1 MLLPWGRY
9 IAIVTVLMICKLD
22 LAQVLVDSPTRK
34 PQQPSGREAPVRSG
48 DADLSASAA
57 AYMQEVQQSSD
68 FSGVVLIARRGHI
81 LFVRPYGMANL
92 EHDVPNTIDTKFR
105 LASITKQFTAAAILI
120 LQERGKLSVSDSICK
135 YLPDCPKPWKPITL
149 HQLLSH
155 SSGIPSFT
163 EFSDNDRYDPLPTP
177 VLDTVA
183 RFKDKPL
190 DFPPGQGFHYSDSGY
205 LLLGYVVEQ
214 ASGEKYEDFLKETV
228 YQPLGMLDS
237 GYDHPEPILK
247 HRSQGY
253 AIKNGSAVNAAF
265 MAMDT
270 PFGGGSQYSTVK
282 DLLLWDQALYGE
294 KILSQSS
301 IKAMFTPNPE
311 PVPPEWLLGKK
322 GGYGYGWMIEELFG
336 RKLYVHGGLIN
347 GFSSII
353 MRYPEDRTLIVVLS
367 NREEDFPGDLK
378 DLKIVA
384 VGEGLSAV
392 AFGRSPL
399 ARRTH
404 SQVDR

>member
-1 MLLPWGRY
+1 MRFTASKY
-9 IAIVTVLMICKLD
+9 IAVVTLVVTCSVGR
-22 LAQVLVDSPTRK
+22 AQVPVDTPVGTPQPRANTAVSPH
-34 PQQPSGREAPVRSG
+34 SG
-48 DADLSASAA
+48 DQSLSARAD
-57 AYMQEVQQSSD
+57 AYLQTVRQARD
-68 FSGVVLIARRGHI
+68 FSGVVLIARDGKI
-81 LFVRPYGMANL
+81 LFVRAYGMANL

-120 LQERGKLSVSDSICK
+120 LQERGKLSVNDSICK
-135 YLPDCPKPWKPITL
+135 YLPDCPGPWSPVTL

-155 SSGIPSFT
+155 SSGIYSFT
-163 EFSDNDRYDPLPTP
+163 ESSDNDRYDPLPMP

-214 ASGEKYEDFLKETV
+214 ASGEKYETFLEENIYK
-228 YQPLGMLDS
+228 PLHMQDS
-237 GYDHPEPILK
+237 GYDHPQPILK
-247 HRSQGY
+247 HRAQGY
-253 AIKNGSAVNAAF
+253 ALKNGSIVNSAF

-294 KILSQSS
+294 RLLSAKSRQ
-301 IKAMFTPNPE
+301 AMFTPNPQQ
-311 PVPPEWLLGKK
+311 VPPEWLLGKK

-347 GFSSII
+347 GFTSII
-353 MRYPEDRTLIVVLS
+353 MRYPEDKTLVVVLC

-378 DLKIVA
+378 DLKIVG

-392 AFGRSPL
+392 AFGLNPSSEVGPK
-399 ARRTH
+399 
-404 SQVDR
+404 